1 MTELSVV
8 GKPLP
13 RIDAVVKA
21 TGSARFADDISVLGA
36 LRGKVL
42 RSPYAHAKI
51 LNIDTSKAERLPGVR
66 GIITGKDFPGIKFG
80 FLPQTRDQLPF
91 ATDKTR
97 FVGEAVA
104 AVAAID
110 EEVAEEA
117 LHLIKVDYEVL
128 QPVLTAQEAI
138 KEGAPLVHE
147 HAAGNIAFT
156 AKYHYGDVDQGFLQS
171 DHVKELKLR
180 SQRVSHGFIEPH
192 SILAE
197 WDNTGKVHI
206 QASKQSPYITW
217 RHLCRALNLPLSKV
231 WITNPYVGAGF
242 AGKHDPFDLDFAAIV
257 LARKTGRPV
266 KIVVDIT
273 DILGAYRQRHSKDA
287 WIKLGVKKD
296 GTLMALDCKVY
307 FEGGAYACV
316 GPLNLHVFGSA
327 LLAPYR
333 IPNARYEAHRIYTT
347 KSPCGA
353 LRGQSAVIGRYV
365 LESALAAVADDLGM
379 DPLEIRRKNALYDG
393 EKIVSGHVMENFIVR
408 DTIERVNNLLD
419 WKEKKKQRT
428 PYRGIGF
435 ACTTCPSGTR
445 VRGHWASAAAVKVS
459 EDGAVTL
466 IQGGTEVGQG
476 SDTVLAQIA
485 AEVLGLRLEDI
496 TVAAEDSET
505 SILEEGV
512 YSSRT
517 TVWAGNAAKA
527 AAEDARNQL
536 AEVASKMFEIPA
548 KDIVFKDRKVY
559 FKDNPSIFASF
570 ASVAREADFEHGKPI
585 YGRGSWGAV
594 QSSQTDLKSAG
605 GHFTPGQG
613 ASTICLEVEVD
624 PETGMVK
631 MLNSVAVTDNGQPIN
646 PLTLEGQMEGTGLAH
661 YAQGLFEECVV
672 DSEGQPLNAD
682 FLNYS
687 IPTAMEIPSF
697 KMESIIGANPYGP
710 FGAKGG
716 GESIATA
723 ALAAAANA
731 VSDAI
736 GVRMVDLP
744 ITPDKILKA
753 IKEKKQ
759 K

>member
-1 MTELSVV
+1 MAEYSVI

-13 RIDAVVKA
+13 RVDAVVKV
-21 TGSARFADDISVLGA
+21 TGSARFADDISIQGM

-51 LNIDTSKAERLPGVR
+51 LGIDTSRAEKLPGVR
-66 GIITGKDFPGIKFG
+66 AIITGKDFPGIKFG

-97 FVGEAVA
+97 HVGEAVA
-104 AVAAID
+104 AVAAVD

-128 QPVLTAQEAI
+128 QPVLTVEEAL
-138 KEGAPLVHE
+138 KDGAPLVHE
-147 HAAGNIAFT
+147 HAKNNIAFT
-156 AKYHYGDVDQGFLQS
+156 ANFHYGDVEQGFSQS
-171 DHVKELKLR
+171 DYVKELNIK

-197 WDNTGKVHI
+197 WDNNGRVQI

-217 RHLCRALNLPLSKV
+217 RHLCRALNMPLSKV
-231 WITNPYVGAGF
+231 RITNPFIGAGF
-242 AGKHDPFDLDFAAIV
+242 AGKHDPFDLDFAAII
-257 LARKTGRPV
+257 LAKKTNRPV

-273 DILGAYRQRHSKDA
+273 DILGSYRQRHAKDA
-287 WIKLGVKKD
+287 WIKMGVKKD
-296 GTLMALDCKVY
+296 GTLMAIDCRVY
-307 FEGGAYACV
+307 LEGGAYACV
-316 GPLNLHVFGSA
+316 GPLNLHIFGSS

-333 IPNARYEAHRIYTT
+333 VPNVRYEGHRVYTT

-353 LRGQSAVIGRYV
+353 LRGQSAVVARYV
-365 LESALAAVADDLGM
+365 VESALGAITDDLGL
-379 DPLEIRRKNALYDG
+379 DPVEVRLKNALYNG
-393 EKIVSGHVMENFIVR
+393 EKSVNGHVLENFIIR
-408 DTIERVNNLLD
+408 DTIEQVSKILNWNER
-419 WKEKKKQRT
+419 KTQKI
-428 PYRGIGF
+428 PYRGVGF

-459 EDGAVTL
+459 EDGSVTV
-466 IQGGTEVGQG
+466 IQGGTELGQG

-485 AEVLGLRLEDI
+485 AEVLGLHLEDI
-496 TVAAEDSET
+496 TVATEDTET

-517 TVWAGNAAKA
+517 TVWAGNAVKA
-527 AAEDARNQL
+527 AAEDARRQL
-536 AEVASKMFEIPA
+536 ADVASKMFEIPA

-559 FKDNPSIFASF
+559 FKDNPSVFSTFA
-570 ASVAREADFEHGKPI
+570 AVARECDFEHGKPI

-594 QSSQTDLKSAG
+594 QSGHTDLKSDG
-605 GHFTPGQG
+605 GHFTPGEG
-613 ASTICLEVEVD
+613 ASTVVLEVEVD
-624 PETGMVK
+624 PDTGMIK

-661 YAQGLFEECVV
+661 YSQAFYEECIV
-672 DSEGQPLNAD
+672 DNVGQPLNAD
-682 FLNYS
+682 YLDYFM
-687 IPTAMEIPSF
+687 PTSMESPSF
-697 KMESIIGANPYGP
+697 KMQSIIGENPYGP

-716 GESIATA
+716 GESIASA
-723 ALAAAANA
+723 ALAAGANA
-731 VSDAI
+731 ISDAI

-753 IKEKKQ
+753 LKEKK